1 MENYECLNRGHFHV
15 SRKISSFADFHE
27 SKKERLILFS
37 LPTQATQAEIHE
49 TESQSPATLVV
60 KAQLIA
66 LRDGC
71 LGEAVV
77 SELSLPENIILQD
90 GLPPLT
96 VNQRRVLE
104 CTCELCTK

>member
-1 MENYECLNRGHFHV
+1 M
-15 SRKISSFADFHE
+15 
-27 SKKERLILFS
+27 ILFS
-37 LPTQATQAEIHE
+37 LPNQATQAETHE

-90 GLPPLT
+90 GLPLLI
-96 VNQRRVLE
+96 VNQRRVL
-104 CTCELCTK
+104 